1 MKQINARARALSTG
15 MDFLAVPKASVHR
28 RLALPSATPIVF
40 CPPDTNGND
49 SGTRSTCSSS
59 LQTHSCITPNYYSNI
74 GNRNFSNDNDGPM
87 PGVKVIGNNSAAK
100 FSASSNRI
108 TMGRSLPAVDISG
121 EELEKKRRHH
131 TRSINERMREM
142 HCRLRPAAS
151 SSPSGMLSPASSS
164 SSSEPSIFF
173 QQQSP
178 SSFILNSSI
187 EHHINTTT
195 VSQMTSPLFANNI
208 KTNYVCTATAGA
220 AAGAWQTKKQG
231 SIHGDVLILIASGSS
246 DSADVSSAAADEEDD
261 SRSVTS
267 MEVATILSHEPR
279 PEFEFG
285 TTGLVLNGNCE
296 SKTSSPSA
304 PSLSDDI
311 ISNCTD
317 DVTDSFDENND
328 VISTVGESDSSSPIL
343 ITPAAMQNAMH
354 AREKILSTETVRS
367 KLMQNLKPSTNGNGF
382 LDNSS
387 NKSSFSA
394 VAEQL
399 VANLIDFVSLKTST
413 TNISKSNNNN
423 NHKNNNGVISTLKT
437 KKNDNLVTSKRLGTS
452 MDNGSGVLI
461 SASNNCSPDDNNNNS
476 KKGCIVTR
484 KQLSMFDLLQTHDF
498 LPLTLTFYHPKSR
511 NYNTAAVSDIFE
523 LIDLDLYVGGKF
535 QGQVV
540 TVSTIDRNNL
550 TLSQGE
556 GQLEISDIIIE
567 VRGKYRN

>member
-1 MKQINARARALSTG
+1 
-15 MDFLAVPKASVHR
+15 
-28 RLALPSATPIVF
+28 
-40 CPPDTNGND
+40 
-49 SGTRSTCSSS
+49 
-59 LQTHSCITPNYYSNI
+59 
-74 GNRNFSNDNDGPM
+74 M
-87 PGVKVIGNNSAAK
+87 PGVKVIGNNSTAK

-131 TRSINERMREM
+131 TRSIKERMREM

-187 EHHINTTT
+187 EHHINTTN
-195 VSQMTSPLFANNI
+195 VSQMASPLFANNI

-220 AAGAWQTKKQG
+220 AAGAWPTKKQG
-231 SIHGDVLILIASGSS
+231 NIHGDVLILIASGSS
-246 DSADVSSAAADEEDD
+246 DSADVSSATADEEDD

-285 TTGLVLNGNCE
+285 TNGLILNGNCE
-296 SKTSSPSA
+296 NKTSSPSTS
-304 PSLSDDI
+304 SLSDDI

-317 DVTDSFDENND
+317 DVIDSFDENND

-343 ITPAAMQNAMH
+343 IMPAAMQNATQ

-367 KLMQNLKPSTNGNGF
+367 KLMQSMKPSTNGNGF
-382 LDNSS
+382 LDNSP

-423 NHKNNNGVISTLKT
+423 NHQNNRPNGVTSMLKT
-437 KKNDNLVTSKRLGTS
+437 KKNDNVVASKRLGTAT
-452 MDNGSGVLI
+452 DNGSGVLI
-461 SASNNCSPDDNNNNS
+461 SASNNCSPDNNNNNS
-476 KKGCIVTR
+476 KRGCMVSR

-511 NYNTAAVSDIFE
+511 NNTNTAAVSDIFE

-535 QGQVV
+535 QGQAV

-567 VRGKYRN
+567 VRGKYQN